1 MASTSRR
8 WDALRQREFAQYVLE
23 EKGSYFPSLSEMKK
37 SESVTLANVKQQIK
51 DLENRHDRD
60 LQNLF
65 KHQADQYLDEA
76 LDRYL
81 QYDDDLALLAS
92 QQTSRM
98 DFDDPAAT
106 LGRLYK
112 LSRKV
117 TLSGLNDELSQ
128 IRDAH
133 VKALAPLYKQKAE
146 LEIKEEAARRQQLA
160 MFPRSVD
167 EYRRTTS
174 KDAQVRIA
182 RFLAADHAQQLKMLN
197 EYNWVWR
204 QVQPLLDVYK
214 SDSSFKLDIDKTKDV
229 EVVDPRRR
237 FPAMQKR

>member
-1 MASTSRR
+1 MILRR
-8 WDALRQREFAQYVLE
+8 YWGRVDPVISQ
-23 EKGSYFPSLSEMKK
+23 S
-37 SESVTLANVKQQIK
+37 NVSFIFIQ
-51 DLENRHDRD
+51 
-60 LQNLF
+60 
-65 KHQADQYLDEA
+65 
-76 LDRYL
+76 
-81 QYDDDLALLAS
+81 
-92 QQTSRM
+92 
-98 DFDDPAAT
+98 
-106 LGRLYK
+106 RLYK

-214 SDSSFKLDIDKTKDV
+214 SDVSSPYLHNSPNYCLTEPDFFIWQSSFKLDIDKTKDV